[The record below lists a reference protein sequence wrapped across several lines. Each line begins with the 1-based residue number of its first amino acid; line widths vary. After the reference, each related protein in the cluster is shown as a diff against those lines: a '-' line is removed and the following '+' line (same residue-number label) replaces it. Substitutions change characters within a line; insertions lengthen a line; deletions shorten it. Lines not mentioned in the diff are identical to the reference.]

1 MHNGDSS
8 LTKRIDSTVYLAV
21 MLAMLGGAVNAAP
34 EPAQQT
40 PRFDILEYTVS
51 GNTLLERTLIERIVY
66 QHLGEQKGIDDVE
79 KARQALEQA
88 YRDAGYPTVFV
99 DIPEQDVKGG
109 VVRLQVTE
117 GRIERLR
124 ITGSRYYSLGK
135 ITAEVPS
142 LAAGGIPKMEN
153 VQTELE
159 QVNRASPDRSV
170 APVLRAGKTPGM
182 VEVELKVKDEVPL
195 HGSLEVNNLN
205 TADTT
210 KTRAMGSLRYDNL
223 WQKFH
228 SVSAQYQ
235 TAPENTDEVTVI
247 AGTYVMPFIDASSK
261 LAFYAVKSSSDVATV
276 SDLAVIGDGNIYGV
290 RAVFPFAAQADFF
303 HSLTLGADYKDFNE
317 SVALQ
322 GADTLNTPISYLP
335 FSLRY
340 EAMSRSEAGHSTRF
354 GVGTTFSLRG
364 VGNDQQEFEDKR
376 FLARGNFMHL
386 NADLEHTH
394 TLPRGFSVRGRLE
407 GQLADS
413 PLISNEQ
420 YSAGGA
426 DSVRGYRESQA
437 LGDDGVMGTVEVQT
451 PNLIREGWTWPG
463 DLTALAFLDGAS
475 LRVREPLPGQTS
487 SYVLSSA
494 GAGVR
499 FDAWSQLTGSLDLAW
514 PFHANGDIAS
524 GEERVHFRLAYE
536 F

>member
-1 MHNGDSS
+1 M
-8 LTKRIDSTVYLAV
+8 TKRIDNTVYLV
-21 MLAMLGGAVNAAP
+21 VLLAMFSGAVNAAP

-40 PRFDILEYTVS
+40 TRFDIMEYTIA
-51 GNTLLERTLIERIVY
+51 GNTLLERTLVERIVY

-135 ITAEVPS
+135 ITSEVPS
-142 LAAGGIPKMEN
+142 LAAGGIPEMEQ
-153 VQTELE
+153 VQAELE
-159 QVNRASPDRSV
+159 QLNRASPDRSV

-195 HGSLEVNNLN
+195 HGALEVNNFN
-205 TADTT
+205 TVDTT
-210 KTRAMGSLRYDNL
+210 PTRVMGSMRYDNL

-235 TAPENTDEVTVI
+235 TAPENTDEVTVF
-247 AGTYVMPFIDASSK
+247 AGTYVMPFLDASSK
-261 LAFYAVKSSSDVATV
+261 LAFYAVNSSSDVATV
-276 SDLAVIGDGNIYGV
+276 SDLAVIGDGNIYGM
-290 RAVFPFAAQADFF
+290 RGVFPFAAQPNFF

-322 GADTLNTPISYLP
+322 GADTMNTPISYLP

-340 EAMSRSEAGHSTRF
+340 EAMSRSDAGHSTRF
-354 GVGTTFSLRG
+354 GVGTTLSFRG

-386 NADLEHTH
+386 NADVEHTH
-394 TLPRGFSVRGRLE
+394 ALPQGFSVRARLE

-420 YSAGGA
+420 LFGKVARQRARILRSRRR
-426 DSVRGYRESQA
+426 SV
-437 LGDDGVMGTVEVQT
+437 T
-451 PNLIREGWTWPG
+451 
-463 DLTALAFLDGAS
+463 TALRA
-475 LRVREPLPGQTS
+475 PLNWKHP
-487 SYVLSSA
+487 
-494 GAGVR
+494 
-499 FDAWSQLTGSLDLAW
+499 
-514 PFHANGDIAS
+514 I
-524 GEERVHFRLAYE
+524 
-536 F
+536 